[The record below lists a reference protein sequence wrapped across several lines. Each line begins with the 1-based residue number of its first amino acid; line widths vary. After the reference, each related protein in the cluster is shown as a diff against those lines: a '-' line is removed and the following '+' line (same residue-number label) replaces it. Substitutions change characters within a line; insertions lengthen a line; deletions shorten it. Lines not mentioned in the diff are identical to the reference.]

1 MLYVT
6 LGHTDI
12 TISRLAL
19 GCWSFAGGRYWGE
32 QDRKASIDTVHAA
45 LDHGINFFDTA
56 EGYGGG
62 RSEEVLG
69 DSLAGRRSSAVI
81 ATKIVDQSLDQNR
94 VAAAC
99 EESLRRLKTDYI
111 DLYYIH
117 WPNPAYPLAGTLEA
131 MARLKE
137 QGKVRSIGICNFG
150 MHYLEELRASGLA
163 HLVEVHQL
171 PYNLLWRSIEFGI
184 MQKSGALGI
193 PAVCYSPLA
202 QGLLSGRYRQ
212 PGDVPAHMRHTR
224 FYADESGADHGE
236 PGCEAEVFS
245 ALTQIAAVCDGLG
258 HGMAEVAI
266 AWLLCRRNVSNV
278 LVGAR
283 TPEELDANLRG
294 AETTLPAAAV
304 AELDRITDNLKARIG
319 PNADM
324 WNNESASR
332 FR

>member
-1 MLYVT
+1 MRQKLSIKALT
-6 LGHTDI
+6 KTGW
-12 TISRLAL
+12 RL
-19 GCWSFAGGRYWGE
+19 
-32 QDRKASIDTVHAA
+32 
-45 LDHGINFFDTA
+45 
-56 EGYGGG
+56 
-62 RSEEVLG
+62 
-69 DSLAGRRSSAVI
+69 
-81 ATKIVDQSLDQNR
+81 
-94 VAAAC
+94 
-99 EESLRRLKTDYI
+99 
-111 DLYYIH
+111 
-117 WPNPAYPLAGTLEA
+117 
-131 MARLKE
+131 
-137 QGKVRSIGICNFG
+137 
-150 MHYLEELRASGLA
+150 HYLEELRASGLA